1 RTMFAA
7 PAGTSVAAPSWAP
20 DGVRIAYTVSD
31 LVAGPLAPSTSAGL
45 PNPKR
50 SRLFVSGQPVSGGED
65 VFPLRPLWLSEDEL
79 LYGADGTIRR
89 RSLARGSASTIPFAA
104 TFSFRSP
111 RYAHRPRSFRS
122 TARQPVRGI
131 ADPVLSPDGRRVTFG
146 ALNDLWVMRIGG
158 APHRITHDGFS
169 EFRPTWSPDGRQIA
183 YSSDR
188 AGIAEVWI
196 HDLASGRDRQVT
208 RGGAAKLVGAWSPD
222 GGRIAYMD
230 SAGRTSG
237 VWTVDV
243 RSGQTTQI
251 HAPLFLPGRPTW
263 SADGRT
269 IALAALVPFSGRFR
283 EGLNQ
288 ILNFD
293 LAGGAD
299 RYTDPIPFK
308 SLSDRFTAGPVWS
321 PDGTRMAFV
330 MSGVLWV
337 VPVDAQGRQIGAPR
351 QITRE
356 VADAPSWSGD
366 SRRLLYLSGR
376 RLRIVTAD
384 GRRTRSVPLRL
395 TWRPARPRGLKI
407 IHAGALWDGRS
418 RRLRHDVDVVVA
430 GNRIVAVR
438 RHRAD
443 RAGRAKKIDA
453 RRLTVIPGLIA
464 AHDHVGL
471 TRRDWGW
478 GDRLGRLWLSY
489 GFTTTRSP
497 GENAQSTV
505 EDREAKESGRRLGP
519 RLVTA
524 GELVEGS
531 RAFYNIARP
540 VSNRLELNRE
550 LQRSRALRLDLLK
563 GYVRLPVSLWPLLAR
578 GAHGL
583 GVPVTSHYLW
593 PWIAL
598 GGDSV
603 EHIDATDRNGYT
615 PKQDVLGNSYQDVVD
630 LLAHSGTIITPTL
643 FEADILYDRAVLSDP
658 R

>member
-1 RTMFAA
+1 
-7 PAGTSVAAPSWAP
+7 
-20 DGVRIAYTVSD
+20 
-31 LVAGPLAPSTSAGL
+31 
-45 PNPKR
+45 
-50 SRLFVSGQPVSGGED
+50 
-65 VFPLRPLWLSEDEL
+65 
-79 LYGADGTIRR
+79 
-89 RSLARGSASTIPFAA
+89 
-104 TFSFRSP
+104 
-111 RYAHRPRSFRS
+111 
-122 TARQPVRGI
+122 
-131 ADPVLSPDGRRVTFG
+131 
-146 ALNDLWVMRIGG
+146 
-158 APHRITHDGFS
+158 
-169 EFRPTWSPDGRQIA
+169 
-183 YSSDR
+183 
-188 AGIAEVWI
+188 
-196 HDLASGRDRQVT
+196 
-208 RGGAAKLVGAWSPD
+208 
-222 GGRIAYMD
+222 MD

-299 RYTDPIPFK
+299 RYTDPIPFR
-308 SLSDRFTAGPVWS
+308 SLSDRFSAGPVWS

-337 VPVDAQGRQIGAPR
+337 MPVDGQGRQTGAPR

-366 SRRLLYLSGR
+366 SRRLLYLAGR

-395 TWRPARPRGLKI
+395 TWRPARPRGLKL

-443 RAGRAKKIDA
+443 RVGRARKIDA

-478 GDRLGRLWLSY
+478 GDRVGRLWLSY

-505 EDREAKESGRRLGP
+505 EDREAKESGRRVGP

-524 GELVEGS
+524 GELLEGS
-531 RAFYNIARP
+531 RAFYNIARS
-540 VSNRLELNRE
+540 VSNRLELTRE

-563 GYVRLPVSLWPLLAR
+563 GYARLPVSLWPPLGR
-578 GAHGL
+578 GAHRL
-583 GVPVTSHYLW
+583 GVPATSHYLW

-643 FEADILYDRAVLSDP
+643 FEADILYDDAVLSDP
-658 R
+658 RVKALFPPWEYNALQQAVANGRRRAAAGPGNLETQVHVLRRILRRGGHITRRRRQPAGAARAAGRTQPPSLRPLRADAVSGPARSHGRGRPADRPRGRPWHRRARQAGRPGVRARQSAAPHQGRCGRAARDEKRHALLPPRPARAVRARCGGSGLRRRAHEVVSSRRPRRAGR